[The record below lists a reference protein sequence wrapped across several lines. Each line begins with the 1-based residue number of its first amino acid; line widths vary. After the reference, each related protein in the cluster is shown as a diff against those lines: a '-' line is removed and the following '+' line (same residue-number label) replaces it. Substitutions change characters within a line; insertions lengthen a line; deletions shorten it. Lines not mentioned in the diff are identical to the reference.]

1 MLRIHIIFNDP
12 DSSKISFAFE
22 NKISIIRSFITP
34 EQYEVW
40 FKNRRKINLALFFFK
55 TLKIVCQW
63 PGSGTIF
70 YLGDPE
76 SRYGSPCKWNG
87 SYALK
92 KGDLFYT
99 IPFTVTTS
107 YSSSCHCLNSNM
119 FYLKSIIIPTG
130 RPILTEFLKSQKIK
144 FKTFLIEYSVRSF
157 LDNSLIKS

>member
-1 MLRIHIIFNDP
+1 MIRIQAKYLLLSRTKSVLLGVLLLQNSMKFGL
-12 DSSKISFAFE
+12 KIGE
-22 NKISIIRSFITP
+22 K
-34 EQYEVW
+34 
-40 FKNRRKINLALFFFK
+40 KNLALFFFK
-55 TLKIVCQW
+55 TLKIVHQW

>member
-1 MLRIHIIFNDP
+1 MIRIQAKYLLLSRTKSVLLGVLLLPNSMKFGL
-12 DSSKISFAFE
+12 KIGE
-22 NKISIIRSFITP
+22 K
-34 EQYEVW
+34 
-40 FKNRRKINLALFFFK
+40 KNLALFFFK
-55 TLKIVCQW
+55 TLKIVHQW

-157 LDNSLIKS
+157 LDNSQIKS

>member
-1 MLRIHIIFNDP
+1 MIRIQAKYLLLSRTKSVLLGVLLLQNSMKFGL
-12 DSSKISFAFE
+12 KIGEKKF
-22 NKISIIRSFITP
+22 
-34 EQYEVW
+34 
-40 FKNRRKINLALFFFK
+40 LALFFFK

>member
-1 MLRIHIIFNDP
+1 MIRIQAKYLLLSRTKSVLLGVLLLQNSMKFGL
-12 DSSKISFAFE
+12 KIGE
-22 NKISIIRSFITP
+22 K
-34 EQYEVW
+34 
-40 FKNRRKINLALFFFK
+40 KNLALFFFK